1 MAVAAAGKSGI
12 RRMGFASRF
21 IVFLAIFAFA
31 LQTYMV
37 QTHIHNDA
45 QSVAS
50 PAGTAASTGD
60 THHKAPLENSPLTCP
75 FCQSFTLA
83 GAVLLPAMHLLHA
96 PLVWVESVL
105 LVFTARAM
113 ATLPAHDWQTRA
125 PPRR

>member
-1 MAVAAAGKSGI
+1 MAVAATGNSGI

-45 QSVAS
+45 QSVVGMAK
-50 PAGTAASTGD
+50 TAAPAGD
-60 THHKAPLENSPLTCP
+60 THRKAPLENSPLTCP

-83 GAVLLPAMHLLHA
+83 GAVLLPVTLLLHA
-96 PLVWVESVL
+96 PLIWVESAL
-105 LVFTARAM
+105 LVFTARAI
-113 ATLPAHDWQTRA
+113 AVLPAHDWQTRA
-125 PPRR
+125 PPRG